1 MYRKIRPLRQL
12 FISGFENGEPGGMP
26 SRAILEIPK
35 CGYIT
40 ILGQFPWPCTR
51 GRAFAGLLL
60 ESLHAVLCLESRNRR
75 GKNENARGIK
85 KEKRK
90 ERKGRIWKFD
100 CESVAHEWSYAV
112 NGSLSLLVKMD

>member
-1 MYRKIRPLRQL
+1 MQMPIC
-12 FISGFENGEPGGMP
+12 GENPG
-26 SRAILEIPK
+26 AVNYE
-35 CGYIT
+35 
-40 ILGQFPWPCTR
+40 F
-51 GRAFAGLLL
+51 RAFSTFARP
-60 ESLHAVLCLESRNRR
+60 CWR

-112 NGSLSLLVKMD
+112 NGS